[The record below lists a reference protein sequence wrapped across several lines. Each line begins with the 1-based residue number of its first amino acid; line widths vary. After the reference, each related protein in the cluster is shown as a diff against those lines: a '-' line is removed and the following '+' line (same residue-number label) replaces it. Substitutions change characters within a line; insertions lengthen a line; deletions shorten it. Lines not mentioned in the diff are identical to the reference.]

1 MRLTLSR
8 WRVSGEPSI
17 FRTPTFTTDGMS
29 KIKTLPPRSK
39 VKSQDTW
46 NLDSLFKSDAEWE
59 RAFKKWEKQIPGY
72 EKFKGKLGAS
82 AEMLAAC
89 LQFDSAIDRAGERL
103 GVYANLRCTE
113 DQANSDAQRMRGR

>member
-1 MRLTLSR
+1 MRFTLSR
-8 WRVSGEPSI
+8 ICNPSEPSI
-17 FRTPTFTTDGMS
+17 FRIPTFTTDGMS

-72 EKFKGKLGAS
+72 EKFKGKLGGS

-89 LQFDSAIDRAGERL
+89 LQFDSAIDRASEKL
-103 GVYANLRCTE
+103 GVYASLRCTE
-113 DQANSDAQRMRGR
+113 DQSNSATQRMR